1 MTLCCLTMDKAF
13 QKPRLYESSV
23 HQTLACSCLRQ
34 STVFII
40 SIQLAA
46 SFIMD
51 TSFHQGCAQTCK
63 SASGLALSGGC
74 PYCSSI
80 SEHDLIF
87 HRSCSFCFFAFPK
100 AVPSHCGLWVWK
112 RLLSCFSIL
121 CTCFLYPTRCD
132 GEIPRG
138 NDNEIVEDLDKVNYS

>member
-1 MTLCCLTMDKAF
+1 MDKAF

-23 HQTLACSCLRQ
+23 NQTLACSCLRQ

-40 SIQLAA
+40 SIRLAA

-74 PYCSSI
+74 PYCSNI

-87 HRSCSFCFFAFPK
+87 HRSCSFCFFCFPQSRAK
-100 AVPSHCGLWVWK
+100 PLWS
-112 RLLSCFSIL
+112 LSLKTPLVLFFHSMYLFSL
-121 CTCFLYPTRCD
+121 S
-132 GEIPRG
+132 
-138 NDNEIVEDLDKVNYS
+138 NKM